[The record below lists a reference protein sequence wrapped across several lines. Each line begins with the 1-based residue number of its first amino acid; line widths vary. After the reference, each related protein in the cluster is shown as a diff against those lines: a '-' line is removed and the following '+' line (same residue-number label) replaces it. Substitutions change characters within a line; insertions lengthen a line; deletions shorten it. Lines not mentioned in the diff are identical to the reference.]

1 MDSWHGMVDI
11 LVQFFCVFFHFKR
24 EQLDFFCFSRSW
36 FYSQHCHVCQLN
48 RLNKCSQKLC
58 VTATKPATVQN
69 TVSRVVGP
77 TTTPD
82 RNFCPGISVIHHA
95 STLSSS
101 HDSKIWALCAMFWR
115 SHGGQRGG
123 GGRRKQRKISVIIGV
138 QEQLP
143 AGQAWPSSHQPH
155 SSLCSLKEPAISV
168 PTTPITPDETK
179 MKPAVTSRDVVSLTS
194 MQRDITNVFSVCVFN
209 TQSAQEKNV
218 LKFSSSLATNAL
230 TSCF

>member
-11 LVQFFCVFFHFKR
+11 LVNFFCVFFYFKR

-48 RLNKCSQKLC
+48 RLNKCSQKLY

-69 TVSRVVGP
+69 TVSYVVGP

-101 HDSKIWALCAMFWR
+101 HNSKIWALCAMFWR

-123 GGRRKQRKISVIIGV
+123 AEESRGKSLWLLVFRNNF
-138 QEQLP
+138 QLDKHDLLP
-143 AGQAWPSSHQPH
+143 TSFTPLFAVWKNLQLVFPPRPSHQ
-155 SSLCSLKEPAISV
+155 
-168 PTTPITPDETK
+168 
-179 MKPAVTSRDVVSLTS
+179 MKPRWSL
-194 MQRDITNVFSVCVFN
+194 
-209 TQSAQEKNV
+209 QSPAEM
-218 LKFSSSLATNAL
+218 
-230 TSCF
+230 